1 MKKTTTQNSKKTLNN
16 LKCFL
21 GIIPLIALIMPATVL
36 SQTSPASVNL
46 GTSGNFVILA
56 KTGITNTGNTSI
68 VGDIGVSPNNATSIT
83 GFGLIADASNE
94 FATSSLITGKVYA
107 ANYAAPTPAKMTAAV
122 SDMQTSYTNAA
133 GRSPDYTELYTG
145 NLTGKTLTTGVYK
158 WSTGVLVSA
167 GGFTI
172 SGSPTDIFIFEIAQ
186 NLTLANGATITLSG
200 GVQSSNIFW
209 QVAGQAVLG
218 TTSSFRGIIL
228 CQTMINIQTGAAFD
242 GKALAQS
249 AVTLDGN
256 SINNN
261 TAVGLVALSLE
272 NGITLFPNPALNS
285 VSIKN
290 SNKVKLDYLAIYD
303 VYGRLINKID
313 LRDMQQE
320 KMINLSDLTT
330 GIYMLEIQSNGART
344 TKRLIKN

>member
-122 SDMQTSYTNAA
+122 SDMQTAYTNAA

>member
-21 GIIPLIALIMPATVL
+21 GILPLIALIMPATVL

-122 SDMQTSYTNAA
+122 SDMQTAYTNAA

-303 VYGRLINKID
+303 VYGRLITKID
-313 LRDMQQE
+313 LLDMQQE
-320 KMINLSDLTT
+320 KMINVSDLTT
-330 GIYMLEIQSNGART
+330 GIYMLEIQGNGART

>member
-1 MKKTTTQNSKKTLNN
+1 MKKTSTQNSKKTFNN
-16 LKCFL
+16 VKCFL
-21 GIIPLIALIMPATVL
+21 GIVPLIALIMPGTVL
-36 SQTSPASVNL
+36 SQTSPATVNL

-56 KTGITNTGNTSI
+56 KTGISNTGASSI

-94 FATSSLITGKVYA
+94 FSTSSLITGKVYA
-107 ANYAAPTPAKMTAAV
+107 ANYTAPTPAKMTAAV
-122 SDMQTSYTNAA
+122 SDMQTAYTNAA
-133 GRSPDYTELYTG
+133 GRAPDFTELYTG
-145 NLTGKTLTTGVYK
+145 DLTGQTLTTGVYK

-186 NLTLANGATITLSG
+186 NLTIANGATITLIG
-200 GVQSSNIFW
+200 GVKSSNIFW
-209 QVAGQAVLG
+209 QVAGQASLG
-218 TTSSFRGIIL
+218 TSSSFRGIIL

-242 GKALAQS
+242 GRALAQT
-249 AVTLDGN
+249 AVTLDSN

-261 TAVGLVALSLE
+261 STLGFADLSLE
-272 NGITLFPNPALNS
+272 NGITMYPNPALNK
-285 VSIKN
+285 VTIKN
-290 SNKVKLDYLAIYD
+290 SNNVKLDQLAIYD
-303 VYGRLINKID
+303 VYGRLINTID

-320 KMINLSDLTT
+320 KIINVSDLTS
-330 GIYMLEIQSNGART
+330 GIYMLHLQSNGART